1 MVAISGNNL
10 SKDKKKNNVDIFEE
24 KGISIETGVSPS
36 DVFLGYVN
44 GSIFSLAVVCL
55 TGAILAASFK
65 TPKLI
70 FSALLIPTGTVALLS
85 GKSLKIKENEYNIA
99 LIADESVKELGLSQG
114 LNSIE
119 VRQSI
124 HQIVQTANE
133 LAPTLQQIRD
143 SNIPLAYFAAIAEGQ
158 GLNGILKYEAMREAN
173 QQQISITQ
181 RTEEVAI
188 PLSEKEES
196 KPEDEINI
204 PPNVASILRVAR
216 LPNIS
221 LDLEWFETLDAP
233 NLTREVFNLNSGID
247 KRYKLSSEL
256 TLEFGQPCSIG
267 IHAPRQIYVELSKA
281 SHDRIYPTM
290 PTDFAW
296 EQGGAICLLGVNTKG
311 LVTVDLA
318 DERTPHILVGGTT
331 GSGKTTS
338 VLRPIIYSLLKQGN
352 DVDVVGGKIS
362 DYEDLIS
369 EYGLR
374 FHSNETAYLVAAD
387 FVRECDKRRN
397 YSKEELQK
405 EKRRVLIIDEYA
417 GTVKATFSVGQQLL
431 DDFIAEE
438 SDDNPG
444 KPQTLVDLYD
454 RNLSEASRLGRGVG
468 CHVVIATQRVA
479 LRSNNDVDGLSSTVR
494 GNLPCTIALSCRR
507 KNEGNLLIN
516 GEGDRVLALQG
527 RGDAI
532 LVGVSDER
540 YQGFSV

>member
-85 GKSLKIKENEYNIA
+85 GKSLKKKENEYNIA

-119 VRQSI
+119 VRQTI

>member
-540 YQGFSV
+540 YQGISV